1 MNEILKI
8 DEIINPNNSIRSIE
22 WEIEYYERQIKYQ
35 TENYDWTKP
44 SIESCQKTI
53 LELREEKDKTHQSL
67 LDETK
72 NEINMLLSNNGTDLI
87 VCYSKKD
94 RFIEIHRQNC
104 QRYIYL
110 IETKDS
116 KTKICKSFL
125 EANKIAGMKIK
136 FAHTDI
142 GDGCNE
148 CKPYW
153 NLESLIQK
161 NS

>member
-1 MNEILKI
+1 MHEILKI
-8 DEIINPNNSIRSIE
+8 EEIINPNNSIRSIE

-44 SIESCQKTI
+44 SIESCQKTL
-53 LELREEKDKTHQSL
+53 LELTREKAKTHQSL

-87 VCYSKKD
+87 VCYSKKG

-104 QRYIYL
+104 PRYINL

-116 KTKICKSFL
+116 KIKICKSFS
-125 EANKIAGMKIK
+125 EAVKIALMKIK
-136 FAHTDI
+136 IAHTDI
-142 GDGCNE
+142 GSGCNE

-153 NLESLIQK
+153 NLESLILDY
-161 NS
+161 